1 MLFQQKFLL
10 QLSQPGTAL
19 HGAMDLLQVLNP
31 LFMQQT
37 TPLMKISMPVLLKI
51 SAAVVINSGFTM
63 TITNELTILG
73 GFLTFEN
80 DASLV
85 QINETAINSG
95 NITYKRESASVRPS
109 DYSYWS
115 SPVADQT
122 FSCIPNFSCQ

>member
-1 MLFQQKFLL
+1 
-10 QLSQPGTAL
+10 
-19 HGAMDLLQVLNP
+19 
-31 LFMQQT
+31 
-37 TPLMKISMPVLLKI
+37 
-51 SAAVVINSGFTM
+51 M

-122 FSCIPNFSCQ
+122 LAAAFPTSPE

>member
-1 MLFQQKFLL
+1 
-10 QLSQPGTAL
+10 
-19 HGAMDLLQVLNP
+19 
-31 LFMQQT
+31 
-37 TPLMKISMPVLLKI
+37 
-51 SAAVVINSGFTM
+51 M

-122 FSCIPNFSCQ
+122 LAAAFPTLLPIEFIPMMRSQLPKIGDGKRHQQLCQREQVILFRAPNEWQQSSWQL

>member
-1 MLFQQKFLL
+1 
-10 QLSQPGTAL
+10 
-19 HGAMDLLQVLNP
+19 
-31 LFMQQT
+31 
-37 TPLMKISMPVLLKI
+37 
-51 SAAVVINSGFTM
+51 M
-63 TITNELTILG
+63 TITNELTISG

-122 FSCIPNFSCQ
+122 FTAAFNSPANRIYSYDAFSTPED

>member
-37 TPLMKISMPVLLKI
+37 TPLMKISMPVLLII

-63 TITNELTILG
+63 TITNELTI
-73 GFLTFEN
+73 FRR
-80 DASLV
+80 
-85 QINETAINSG
+85 I
-95 NITYKRESASVRPS
+95 
-109 DYSYWS
+109 SY
-115 SPVADQT
+115 
-122 FSCIPNFSCQ
+122 F

>member
-1 MLFQQKFLL
+1 
-10 QLSQPGTAL
+10 
-19 HGAMDLLQVLNP
+19 
-31 LFMQQT
+31 
-37 TPLMKISMPVLLKI
+37 
-51 SAAVVINSGFTM
+51 M

-109 DYSYWS
+109 DYSWFTS
-115 SPVADQT
+115 SRPDFMQH
-122 FSCIPNFSCQ
+122 SQLSCQ

>member
-1 MLFQQKFLL
+1 
-10 QLSQPGTAL
+10 
-19 HGAMDLLQVLNP
+19 
-31 LFMQQT
+31 
-37 TPLMKISMPVLLKI
+37 
-51 SAAVVINSGFTM
+51 M
-63 TITNELTILG
+63 TITNELTISG

-122 FSCIPNFSCQ
+122 FCSIPNFPPIEFIPMMRSQLPKIGDGKRHQQLCQREQVILFRAPNEWQQSSWQL

>member
-1 MLFQQKFLL
+1 
-10 QLSQPGTAL
+10 
-19 HGAMDLLQVLNP
+19 
-31 LFMQQT
+31 
-37 TPLMKISMPVLLKI
+37 
-51 SAAVVINSGFTM
+51 M

-109 DYSYWS
+109 DYSWS

-122 FSCIPNFSCQ
+122 LCSIPNSPANRIYSYDAFSTPRWTGSDINNYVNGSRLYCSGPQTSGSSPPGSYETSFTASQTTE